1 MTTALRQARDW
12 LRSLQ
17 TITLT
22 DQERADYNHR
32 MALAFAPRPPARP
45 RPSGS
50 LPLHGYGPT
59 AGYMATHRH
68 HGGR

>member
-1 MTTALRQARDW
+1 MTALRRARDW

-17 TITLT
+17 TITMT

-45 RPSGS
+45 APSGHY
-50 LPLHGYGPT
+50 PLGRNGPP